1 MKIRFWGTRGSIPVS
16 LTTADIRAKMIEAVQ
31 GARDRRLD
39 HRADIEAYIDGLG
52 FDIAGTYGGHSSCVQ
67 IDAGGDEFV
76 VLDMGSGARPFGQSM
91 IERFGPGRPQ
101 TYHVFMSHL
110 HWDHIMGFPFFTP
123 LYIPGN
129 RIVIHSCHENV
140 EYAFRRQQREPSFP
154 VDFEQLGADIRFDV
168 MQPDTPYSIAGLTVR
183 AKLQRHA
190 GDSYGWRFE
199 HEGKSVIYSTD
210 SEHRL
215 EDEAECGAFV
225 DFFANA
231 DAVIFDA
238 MYSLADAISVK
249 ADWGHSSNIVGVE
262 LCQMARARRLVMF
275 HHEPAYDDARIE
287 QVLGETRRFEEI
299 TRDGHA
305 VEVLS
310 AWDGLELTL

>member
-1 MKIRFWGTRGSIPVS
+1 
-16 LTTADIRAKMIEAVQ
+16 
-31 GARDRRLD
+31 
-39 HRADIEAYIDGLG
+39 
-52 FDIAGTYGGHSSCVQ
+52 
-67 IDAGGDEFV
+67 
-76 VLDMGSGARPFGQSM
+76 M
-91 IERFGPGRPQ
+91 IERFGPGKPQ

-123 LYIPGN
+123 IYIPGN
-129 RIVIHSCHENV
+129 SIVIHSCHENV

-154 VDFEQLGADIRFDV
+154 VDFAQLGAAISFDV
-168 MQPDTPYSIAGLTVR
+168 LQPDKAYSIAGLTVR

-215 EDEAECGAFV
+215 EDEAECTAFV

-275 HHEPAYDDARIE
+275 HHEPAYDDGRIE